1 MLSAVR
7 CRVQPWVVAV
17 LACAGAAAGAPRVD
31 VGLEGGAALPVGAAS
46 STFGP
51 GGSVAV
57 RGQLHL
63 VGPLR
68 LQAGG
73 GFLSMSARD
82 QGSVP
87 GGALWGGAGARVA
100 LLEGAPGSLWS
111 HLWLDSQADVT
122 GTGSDVRFAWEAGL
136 GAQLKP
142 VWPVGLGPFV
152 RFMHIVDA
160 PGPSAADAFVFTAG
174 LFVSLG
180 SFPEPKAVLE
190 PVRTPD
196 GDGDGVADDADRCP
210 DEVETVNGFEDG
222 DGCPDVPP
230 TVQTET
236 TTRIE
241 IKKPGSSDRDGDGF
255 IDERDACPDA
265 AEVFNGI
272 EDTDGCADAGPSL
285 VTLTAERLTFE
296 GPLKLEKVKGTWRPV
311 KTALPMLSAAAVV
324 LSLHPEVR
332 SVRIEARAEK
342 QATRDAT
349 AALAKLRAE
358 AIRSALV
365 ELGLDGARLET
376 IAAPDAATAKD
387 RVEFL
392 LVR

>member
-1 MLSAVR
+1 MR
-7 CRVQPWVVAV
+7 CRVQPWVVAM
-17 LACAGAAAGAPRVD
+17 LACAGVAAGAPRID
-31 VGLEGGAALPVGAAS
+31 VGVEGGAALAVGAAS

-51 GGSVAV
+51 GGSIAV
-57 RGQLHL
+57 RGRVHL
-63 VGPLR
+63 VGPLQV
-68 LQAGG
+68 QAGG
-73 GFLSMSARD
+73 GYLSMSGRD
-82 QGSVP
+82 QDSLP
-87 GGALWGGAGARVA
+87 GGALWGGAGARLA

-111 HLWLDSQADVT
+111 HLWLDAQADVT

-142 VWPVGLGPFV
+142 VWPVGFGPFV

-160 PGPSAADAFVFTAG
+160 PGPTAADAFVFTAG

-180 SFPEPKAVLE
+180 AFPEPKPVLE
-190 PVRTPD
+190 PEQPRD
-196 GDGDGVADDADRCP
+196 ADGDGVPDDADRCP
-210 DEVETVNGFEDG
+210 DLAESVNGFEDG
-222 DGCPDVPP
+222 DGCPDVTPAAP
-230 TVQTET
+230 NET

-255 IDERDACPDA
+255 IDERDTCPDV
-265 AEVFNGI
+265 AEVFNGVD
-272 EDTDGCADAGPSL
+272 DTDGCADAGPSL
-285 VTLTAERLTFE
+285 VTLTAERLTFAS
-296 GPLKLEKVKGTWRPV
+296 PIKFEKVKGAWRPV
-311 KTALPMLSAAAVV
+311 KAALPMLSAAAVV

-342 QATRDAT
+342 QATREAT
-349 AALAKLRAE
+349 AALAQKRAE

-365 ELGLDGARLET
+365 ELGLDDARLEAV
-376 IAAPDAATAKD
+376 AAPDVAASKD